1 MNELANGLFATYGL
15 AGVALA
21 LGLGQFGVPLPTS
34 ILLMSVGAVLGT
46 SEFSP
51 IEVFAWALGGAVA
64 GDQAGY
70 LVGRLLGG
78 SLEKL
83 AGRSRYMAAGLARTR
98 ALSARWG
105 QASVF
110 FSRWLVSPAGP
121 WINLTSGAARLPWPA
136 FAFWDLCGEAI
147 WVAGYMA
154 LGYAFAAYISGV
166 AEVIA
171 NAGWAL
177 AALAVA
183 VFTGWQLW
191 RRISAPG
198 RDAKPTTPD
207 APAA

>member
-1 MNELANGLFATYGL
+1 MSELANSLFATYGL

-21 LGLGQFGVPLPTS
+21 LGLAQFGLPLPTS
-34 ILLMSVGAVLGT
+34 ILLMSLGAVLGT
-46 SEFSP
+46 SDFSA

-70 LVGRLLGG
+70 LAGRLLGG
-78 SLEKL
+78 SLEKV
-83 AGRSRYMAAGLARTR
+83 AGRSRYMASGLARTR
-98 ALSARWG
+98 AVSDRWG
-105 QASVF
+105 PSSVF

-121 WINLTSGAARLPWPA
+121 WINLTSGATRMAWPV
-136 FAFWDLCGEAI
+136 FVLWDICGEAI

-166 AEVIA
+166 AEMIA

-183 VFTGWQLW
+183 AFTGWQLW
-191 RRISAPG
+191 SRISASTRGSRRPG
-198 RDAKPTTPD
+198 PDTP
-207 APAA
+207 AT